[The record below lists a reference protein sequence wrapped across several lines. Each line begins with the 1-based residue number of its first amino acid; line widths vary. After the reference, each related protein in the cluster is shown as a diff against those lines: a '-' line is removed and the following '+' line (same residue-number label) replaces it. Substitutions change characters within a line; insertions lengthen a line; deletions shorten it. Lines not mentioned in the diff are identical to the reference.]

1 MEKTD
6 FRNLI
11 KQVKKAPVV
20 GVTQK
25 ITPVKKSIVNE
36 TQFSFYI
43 DKGLL
48 KQVKLKA
55 IEEGIS
61 IKSIINRSINHY
73 LEN

>member
-11 KQVKKAPVV
+11 KQVKKTPVV

-25 ITPVKKSIVNE
+25 ITAVKESIENE
-36 TQFSFYI
+36 IQFSFYI
-43 DKGLL
+43 DKKLL

-55 IEEGIS
+55 LNEGVS
-61 IKSIINRSINHY
+61 IKSIINTSINHY
-73 LEN
+73 IEN